1 VAEGTIS
8 AGKGRKA
15 KYASDFSRPA
25 STKSEWLERLCT
37 GTIKDYD
44 VGAIK
49 EFILKGFREMEFG
62 VRNARVLLK
71 PNLLSGKSPEKAV
84 TTHPAVI
91 QAMGELLLDQ
101 GCEVYVGDSP
111 GYESTEKALKLSGI
125 MAVMKRIGLDI
136 ASFDGRII
144 KENEGISPYRSFV
157 LGEDPRSYDVII
169 NLPKFKSHT
178 MMGLTLGVKNTFGF
192 IPAKEKARWH
202 LRAGKDRLLFAAVL
216 IDVHNI
222 VKPSLTFLDGII
234 GMDGE
239 GPSSGRPRPFGLVAM
254 CRDAY
259 VLDRVVES
267 LAGAKTLLP
276 VSRVAQKH
284 GLIGDYEKRDFG
296 TPEINGFVMARVTDT
311 DWALPDFVKR
321 MLKDLFVKKPKLR
334 KELCKGCGLCVD
346 VCPAAA
352 LAISDGLV
360 EFDYRACI
368 RCYCCQEMCPEG
380 SIKV

>member
-1 VAEGTIS
+1 M
-8 AGKGRKA
+8 
-15 KYASDFSRPA
+15 
-25 STKSEWLERLCT
+25 ERLCT
-37 GTIKDYD
+37 GTVKDYD
-44 VGAIK
+44 VDSIK
-49 EFILKGFREMEFG
+49 EFIVKGFREMDFG
-62 VRNARVLLK
+62 IRDAKVLLK

-91 QAMGELLLDQ
+91 QAMGELLLEM
-101 GCEVYVGDSP
+101 GCEVHVGDSP
-111 GYESTEKALKLSGI
+111 GYESTEKALKSSGI
-125 MAVMKRIGLDI
+125 MAVMKRIGLGI
-136 ASFDGRII
+136 TSFDHRII
-144 KENEGISPYRSFV
+144 KENDGISPYRSFV
-157 LGEDPRSYDVII
+157 LGEDPRSYDMVI
-169 NLPKFKSHT
+169 NMPKFKSHT

-239 GPSSGRPRPFGLVAM
+239 GPSSGRARPFGLVAM

-259 VLDRVVES
+259 VLDRAVEGLVGLKS
-267 LAGAKTLLP
+267 LLP

-284 GLIGDYEKRDFG
+284 GLIRDCEKRDFG
-296 TPEINGFVMARVTDT
+296 TPEIGEFAMARVTDT
-311 DWALPDFVKR
+311 DWALPDFAKKILRNV
-321 MLKDLFVKKPKLR
+321 FVKKPKLR
-334 KELCKGCGLCVD
+334 RELCKGCGLCVE

-352 LAISDGLV
+352 VAVSGGVV

-368 RCYCCQEMCPEG
+368 RCYCCQEMCPQG

>member
-1 VAEGTIS
+1 M
-8 AGKGRKA
+8 
-15 KYASDFSRPA
+15 
-25 STKSEWLERLCT
+25 ERLCT

-49 EFILKGFREMEFG
+49 EFILKGFQEMEFG
-62 VRNARVLLK
+62 VRDAKVLLK

-91 QAMGELLLDQ
+91 QAMGELLLDR

-111 GYESTEKALKLSGI
+111 GYESTEKALKSSGI
-125 MAVMKRIGLDI
+125 MTVMKRIGLNI
-136 ASFDGRII
+136 ASFDSRMI

-157 LGEDPRSYDVII
+157 LGEDPRSYDMVI

-202 LRAGKDRLLFAAVL
+202 LRAGQDRLLFAAVL

-239 GPSSGRPRPFGLVAM
+239 GPSSGRARPFGLVAM

-259 VLDRVVES
+259 ILDRVVEN
-267 LAGAKTLLP
+267 LAGVKSILP

-284 GLIGDYEKRDFG
+284 GLIHDHEKSDFG
-296 TPEINGFVMARVTDT
+296 TPEIKGFEMARVTDT
-311 DWALPDFVKR
+311 DWALPDFAKKI
-321 MLKDLFVKKPKLR
+321 LKKLFVKKPKFR

-352 LAISDGLV
+352 LVLSDGLV
-360 EFDYRACI
+360 EFDYGACI